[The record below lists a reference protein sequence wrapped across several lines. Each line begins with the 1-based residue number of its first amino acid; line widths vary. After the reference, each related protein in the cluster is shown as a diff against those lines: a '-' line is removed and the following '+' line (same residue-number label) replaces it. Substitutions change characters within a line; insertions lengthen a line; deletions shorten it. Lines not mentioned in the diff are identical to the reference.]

1 MAGDPTPR
9 RAALG
14 AQVAQLFR
22 EQVSSG
28 RWPVGGR
35 IPTETELVAW
45 SGAGRNTVREAIGS
59 LVEAGVL
66 RREQGRGTFVLTTS
80 DVRASLGRRVA
91 ATSRRDSLELRLAL
105 DAAAA
110 RIAAVRRTDDDVR
123 RLEDLLAARR
133 ESWVDGDWAQR
144 VRADTALH
152 RAVVAAT
159 GNGLLAEVYEGL
171 LTVFEEVLDDDVQ
184 GATDDLAELHDQLVA
199 AISDRDPDRAAATM
213 AALLQ
218 PMIDELGPG
227 PSTA

>member
-1 MAGDPTPR
+1 MAGEPTPR
-9 RAALG
+9 PAALG
-14 AQVAQLFR
+14 TQVAQLFR

-59 LVEAGVL
+59 LVEAGIL
-66 RREQGRGTFVLTTS
+66 RREQGRGTFVLATS

-105 DAAAA
+105 DSAAA
-110 RIAAVRRTDDDVR
+110 RIAALRRTDDDLH
-123 RLEDLLAARR
+123 RLEGLLVARR
-133 ESWVDGDWAQR
+133 ESWVGGDWAQR

-159 GNGLLAEVYEGL
+159 GNGLLADVYEGL
-171 LTVFEEVLDDDVQ
+171 LAVFEVVLDDDVQ
-184 GATDDLAELHDQLVA
+184 GATDDRAGLHDQLVA
-199 AISDRDPDRAAATM
+199 AIADRDADLAAATT
-213 AALLQ
+213 AAMLQ
-218 PMIDELGPG
+218 PMIDELGP
-227 PSTA
+227 A

>member
-1 MAGDPTPR
+1 MAEDPALR

-14 AQVAQLFR
+14 TQVAQLFR

-45 SGAGRNTVREAIGS
+45 SGAGRNTVREAVGS
-59 LVEAGVL
+59 LVEAGIL

-80 DVRASLGRRVA
+80 DVRASLVRRVA

-110 RIAAVRRTDDDVR
+110 RIAAVRRTDDDAR
-123 RLEDLLAARR
+123 ALELLLAARR
-133 ESWVDGDWAQR
+133 DAWATGDGAER
-144 VRADTALH
+144 ARADTALH

-171 LTVFEEVLDDDVQ
+171 LTVFEEVLDDDVH
-184 GATDDLAELHDQLVA
+184 GATDDLAGLHDQLVA
-199 AISDRDPDRAAATM
+199 AVTDRDPDRAAATM

-218 PMIDELGPG
+218 PMIDDLGPG
-227 PSTA
+227 PSRA

>member
-1 MAGDPTPR
+1 MAGEPTPR
-9 RAALG
+9 PAALG
-14 AQVAQLFR
+14 TQVAQLFR

-59 LVEAGVL
+59 LVEAGIL
-66 RREQGRGTFVLTTS
+66 RREQGRGTFVLATS

-105 DAAAA
+105 DSAAA
-110 RIAAVRRTDDDVR
+110 RIAALRRTDDDLH
-123 RLEDLLAARR
+123 RLEGLLVARR
-133 ESWVDGDWAQR
+133 ESWVGGDWAQR

-159 GNGLLAEVYEGL
+159 GNGLLADVYEGL
-171 LTVFEEVLDDDVQ
+171 LAVFEVVLDDDVQ
-184 GATDDLAELHDQLVA
+184 GATDDLAGLHDQLVA
-199 AISDRDPDRAAATM
+199 AIADRDADLAAATT
-213 AALLQ
+213 AAMLQ
-218 PMIDELGPG
+218 PMIDELGP
-227 PSTA
+227 A

>member
-1 MAGDPTPR
+1 MAGEPTLR

-14 AQVAQLFR
+14 TQVAQLFR

-59 LVEAGVL
+59 LVEAGIL
-66 RREQGRGTFVLTTS
+66 RREQGRGTFVLSSS

-110 RIAAVRRTDDDVR
+110 RIAAVRRTDDDAR
-123 RLEDLLAARR
+123 RLAELLAARR
-133 ESWVDGDWAQR
+133 DAWSGGGPAD
-144 VRADTALH
+144 RARTDTALH

-159 GNGLLAEVYEGL
+159 GNELLAEVYEGL
-171 LTVFEEVLDDDVQ
+171 LTVFEVVLDDDVR
-184 GATDDLAELHDQLVA
+184 GVTDDLAQLHEELVA
-199 AISDRDPDRAAATM
+199 AVTDRDPERAAATM

-218 PMIDELGPG
+218 PMIDDLGP
-227 PSTA
+227 A